1 MLLETTW
8 IYKGVIMDEKVVYV
22 SNVKVERI
30 KGPLR
35 RTYVPAEEEPI
46 YFSVHSEIA
55 EHYGIDTEVH
65 EPHKTTLDMLVA
77 STATWLTGTLGGALE
92 ARGIP
97 AGEGWLYSK
106 ATGEIEKDGNVL
118 VVRRIHV
125 TYYLKVDSEKHEK
138 ARRAHRLHADSCPVA
153 RTIRDCVAITT
164 ELELI

>member
-1 MLLETTW
+1 MVE
-8 IYKGVIMDEKVVYV
+8 EVVYT

-77 STATWLTGTLGGALE
+77 STAT
-92 ARGIP
+92 
-97 AGEGWLYSK
+97 
-106 ATGEIEKDGNVL
+106 
-118 VVRRIHV
+118 
-125 TYYLKVDSEKHEK
+125 
-138 ARRAHRLHADSCPVA
+138 
-153 RTIRDCVAITT
+153 
-164 ELELI
+164 

>member
-1 MLLETTW
+1 M
-8 IYKGVIMDEKVVYV
+8 VDEVVYT
-22 SNVKVERI
+22 SRVKVERI

-55 EHYGIDTEVH
+55 EHYGIDTEIH

-77 STATWLTGTLGGALE
+77 STATWLTGTLGGALV

-97 AGEGWLYSK
+97 ADEGRLHSK
-106 ATGEIEKDGNVL
+106 ASGEIEKDGNIL

-125 TYYLKVDSEKHEK
+125 TYYLKADAEKMDKIE
-138 ARRAHRLHADSCPVA
+138 RAHQFHAKNCPVA
-153 RTIRDCVAITT
+153 RTIWDCVDITT
-164 ELELI
+164 SLELV